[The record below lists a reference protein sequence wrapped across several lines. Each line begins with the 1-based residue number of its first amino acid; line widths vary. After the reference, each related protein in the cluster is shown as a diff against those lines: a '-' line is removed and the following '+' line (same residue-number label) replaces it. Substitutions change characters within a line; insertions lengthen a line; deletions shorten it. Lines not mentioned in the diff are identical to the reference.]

1 VATMRDVARRAGVSP
16 MTVSNVVNGHENVRP
31 ETRARVLAAIT
42 ELGYRMNTA
51 ARGLRRGRSG
61 IIAIAVSTVA
71 SPYEGMIS
79 AALAEQV
86 ARAGYDPVIELTGHR
101 RAGELDAITH
111 SLLRDHDGLIL
122 HSAHLDEH
130 DLPLLRG
137 RHPVVVLSERE
148 YDEGFDQVLLSN
160 VDGARAATTHLLDA
174 GCTRPGMIGGRST
187 PQGHEDVLSVRAQGY
202 RRALEDRA
210 LPLVPSAV
218 LPAPY
223 TFAGGAAAAH
233 ELLEEHPRT
242 DGIFCA
248 TDVLAVGALRALH
261 ERGLRVPE
269 DVKVIGFDGLDLGR
283 YSTPSLSSVVPDH
296 AALARVPVE
305 LLLTRLRG
313 ERRAEDHRREVIAF
327 RLEERESTRR

>member
-1 VATMRDVARRAGVSP
+1 R
-16 MTVSNVVNGHENVRP
+16 VR
-31 ETRARVLAAIT
+31 
-42 ELGYRMNTA
+42 
-51 ARGLRRGRSG
+51 
-61 IIAIAVSTVA
+61 
-71 SPYEGMIS
+71 
-79 AALAEQV
+79 
-86 ARAGYDPVIELTGHR
+86 
-101 RAGELDAITH
+101 
-111 SLLRDHDGLIL
+111 
-122 HSAHLDEH
+122 
-130 DLPLLRG
+130 
-137 RHPVVVLSERE
+137 
-148 YDEGFDQVLLSN
+148 LSN

-210 LPLVPSAV
+210 LPLVASAV

-248 TDVLAVGALRALH
+248 TDVPAAAK
-261 ERGLRVPE
+261 E
-269 DVKVIGFDGLDLGR
+269 IGCDGVDLGR
-283 YSTPSLSSVVPDH
+283 YSTPSLSSVVPDQ
-296 AALARVPVE
+296 AALARVPLE
-305 LLLTRLRG
+305 LLLTRMRG

>member
-1 VATMRDVARRAGVSP
+1 MATMRDVARRAGVSP

-148 YDEGFDQVLLSN
+148 YDEGLDQVLLSN
-160 VDGARAATTHLLDA
+160 VDGRPRRRISWTPAALAGHDRRAQRLA
-174 GCTRPGMIGGRST
+174 
-187 PQGHEDVLSVRAQGY
+187 EDMLSVRAQDTAARSRTTPPSW
-202 RRALEDRA
+202 RRRCCPRRTPWRGRRQSCSRD
-210 LPLVPSAV
+210 
-218 LPAPY
+218 
-223 TFAGGAAAAH
+223 
-233 ELLEEHPRT
+233 PRT

-248 TDVLAVGALRALH
+248 TDVLAVGHRLH

-269 DVKVIGFDGLDLGR
+269 DVKVIGFGG
-283 YSTPSLSSVVPDH
+283 STASTDAVAVSVVP
-296 AALARVPVE
+296 AMRRWRGSGR
-305 LLLTRLRG
+305 LLRRACAK
-313 ERRAEDHRREVIAF
+313 RRAEDHRQAAF
-327 RLEERESTRR
+327 RLERAQSTRR